1 MNHTT
6 NENNM
11 TDRAVISV
19 HASPETS
26 ERLGRLA
33 KMMKRSKSFLA
44 NEAIER
50 YLAYEEW
57 AVAEIRKGI
66 DAADHGE
73 VVADTEVEAWVRSL
87 GTADELP
94 LPQSKKA

>member
-1 MNHTT
+1 
-6 NENNM
+6 M

-19 HASPETS
+19 HANPETS
-26 ERLGRLA
+26 ARLGRLA
-33 KMMKRSKSFLA
+33 KRMKRSKSFLA

-66 DAADHGE
+66 DAA
-73 VVADTEVEAWVRSL
+73 VAMVCEMRALKSPVS
-87 GTADELP
+87 
-94 LPQSKKA
+94 